1 MDSTVLT
8 TTLDQQIFNKVRA
21 FIAKQRFC
29 MIWEDQKE
37 FEFETSGKLAHV
49 RFLLV
54 NIGVRTE
61 IDSHE
66 QTELI
71 DSSVEVAILL
81 ESDNSLFDVE
91 NDNGVMTLTSEQ
103 KLELANL
110 INDRID
116 V

>member
-8 TTLDQQIFNKVRA
+8 TTLDQQIFKKVKA

-29 MIWEDQKE
+29 MVWEDQKE
-37 FEFETSGKLAHV
+37 FEFETSGKVAHV
-49 RFLLV
+49 RFLLI

-61 IDSHE
+61 LDSHE

-91 NDNGVMTLTSEQ
+91 NDNGVMTLTAEQ
-103 KLELANL
+103 QNELSTL
-110 INDRID
+110 INERID